1 MKCNLF
7 SKKENR
13 PEPKLRSVFKKGSSG
28 LLLDVSDVLRLG
40 RIKGQ
45 VADRRY
51 QTVDAERNHRK
62 EDIRQRSGL
71 KACGLQGRMIDNET
85 TDPSKEESQQ
95 KTYKIV
101 VFHHFCAP
109 FLYTLNKVYHI
120 IVQKSTVFS
129 KRIHISAKKSIKA
142 FFLHKILAI
151 TPKDF
156 FLSTLG
162 TTPVWF

>member
-1 MKCNLF
+1 MQSF
-7 SKKENR
+7 
-13 PEPKLRSVFKKGSSG
+13 FKKRKQTRTKSGRAVFEKGSQE

-71 KACGLQGRMIDNET
+71 KACGLQGRMVDHET

-101 VFHHFCAP
+101 VFHHFCTP

-120 IVQKSTVFS
+120 IVQKESVIFN
-129 KRIHISAKKSIKA
+129 
-142 FFLHKILAI
+142 F
-151 TPKDF
+151 
-156 FLSTLG
+156 TLEK
-162 TTPVWF
+162 